1 MLIRVAQASD
11 SKNLAA
17 LAESTFRDTFSES
30 NTKEDMDLHCR
41 TSYSEA
47 IQLDEI
53 INTNLITLLCESDGE
68 LVGFAQ
74 VRWGTAPSCVGA
86 KNPGEI
92 QRLYVSKKW
101 HGRGL
106 AQDLMKACI
115 LEIEKHG
122 SDVVW
127 LGVWERNPRA
137 IAFYKKFGFVK
148 VGDHVF
154 PLGTDPQRDII
165 MVRNIEGYSQRA

>member
-1 MLIRVAQASD
+1 MLIRRAKSSD
-11 SKNLAA
+11 AKSLAT
-17 LAESTFRDTFSES
+17 LAESTFRDTFSKN
-30 NTKEDMDLHCR
+30 NTEEDMDLHCR
-41 TSYSEA
+41 TSYGEA
-47 IQLDEI
+47 IQLREI
-53 INTNLITLLCESDGE
+53 NNPSLVTLVCENDGE

-74 VRWGTAPSCVGA
+74 VRWEASPLCVEA

-92 QRLYVSKKW
+92 QRLYVAKNW
-101 HGRGL
+101 HGCGL
-106 AQDLMKACI
+106 AHDLMRACI
-115 LEIEKHG
+115 SELKEHG

-137 IAFYKKFGFVK
+137 IAFYKKFGFVE

-165 MVRNIEGYSQRA
+165 MVRNVEGGSQRA